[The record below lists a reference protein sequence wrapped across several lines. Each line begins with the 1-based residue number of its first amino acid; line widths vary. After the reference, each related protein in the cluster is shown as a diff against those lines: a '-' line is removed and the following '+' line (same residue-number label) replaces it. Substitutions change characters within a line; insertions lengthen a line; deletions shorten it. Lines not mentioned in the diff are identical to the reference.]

1 MRTRLMVGGN
11 SSGDGN
17 GGGIDVAISGGSMG
31 GLFTALALADA
42 DRAVDVEVFERSTD
56 ELRSRGAGIVAQPT
70 ILDFLDTHD
79 ITDPEAITTT
89 TSTRQYLDREGGVER
104 TYDESMTFTSWDA
117 LYRRL
122 RDAVSDEN
130 YHLGRTT
137 TGVDRGE
144 TRTDDE
150 AEGSDELTDGGRRG
164 RATLRFENG
173 ETREADLAAVAEG
186 GQSTACEDLL
196 PSAGPEYAG
205 YVAWRGVTPEGSVSP
220 SVHERFE
227 DVFTLYEG
235 NDDLVLAYLIP
246 GPDGSTAAGERR
258 LNWVWYDPIQR
269 RERQHL
275 MTDIDGRTHDLSVPP
290 GKLGADTE
298 EALLAA
304 AEKRLPGVFAD
315 LVQATDDR
323 FVQTI
328 YDLEVPRTTVDRVC
342 LLGDSAFVA
351 RPHTAAG
358 TAKAAADG
366 IALADALE
374 ANDGIGTALD
384 DWEDERL
391 EAGRRLVA
399 KGRRMGENYM
409 N

>member
-17 GGGIDVAISGGSMG
+17 GGGVDVAISGGSMG

-42 DRAVDVEVFERSTD
+42 DRAVDVEVFERSTG

-104 TYDESMTFTSWDA
+104 TYDESMTFISWDA

-186 GQSTACEDLL
+186 GQSTAREDLL

-205 YVAWRGVTPEGSVSP
+205 YVAWRGVAPEGSVSP

-227 DVFTLYEG
+227 DVFTFYEG

-275 MTDIDGRTHDLSVPP
+275 MTDIDGRTHDPSVPP

-304 AEKRLPGVFAD
+304 AEQRLPDVFTD
-315 LVQATDDR
+315 LVRATDDR

-328 YDLEVPRTTVDRVC
+328 YDLEVPRTTFDRVC

-374 ANDGIGTALD
+374 ANDGIGAALD
-384 DWEDERL
+384 GWEDERL